1 MFERWQRIFRRLLLS
16 AALVLAPALAAAH
29 HGWSSYDEERTLS
42 LNGVVQSSTYEQPH
56 GTLKLEVMKQT
67 WHVVLAP
74 PTRMKSR
81 GLEREMLKPGSEAT
95 VVGYP
100 HRKIKLELRAERIT
114 VAGKTVELR

>member
-1 MFERWQRIFRRLLLS
+1 MFERQRIRRRLLL
-16 AALVLAPALAAAH
+16 AGALVLAPAGAAAH
-29 HGWSSYDEERTLS
+29 HGWSSYDEERTLD
-42 LNGVVQSSTYEQPH
+42 LKGVVRSSTYEQPH
-56 GTLKLEVMKQT
+56 GTLKLDVLKQT

-81 GLEREMLKPGSEAT
+81 GLEPDMLKPGTEAA

-100 HRKIKLELRAERIT
+100 HRKTKLEIRAERIT